1 MTHEPSLLPAASRR
15 GQLTL
20 LGLST
25 AILVLAAIH
34 FAWPILAPLVFSL
47 FVIALV
53 WPLQLALQRRIPRLL
68 GVVVTVLVVTV
79 TIAVIGTLLT
89 WGFSRAARWLI
100 ADAARFQAIYL
111 QTTEWLEGHGF
122 AVAGLFGDV
131 FTPSRML
138 ATVQTI
144 GVRLQMILSFTI
156 VTLVFT
162 ILGLLEVDHAAA
174 KLRAMPNAARAA
186 ALARATRDT
195 ATKLQ
200 TYMLVRTAMS
210 LITGALVAGFAALV
224 GLPLAVEWGVIAF
237 ALNYIPFIGPF
248 VATVIPTLFAVAHFG
263 SWEIPLAVFAGFNVI
278 QFVVGSYLEPRV
290 AGNALSISPFIVLLA
305 VFLWSFLWGLPGAF
319 IGVPIVIAVLTICE
333 QFEGSRWVARLLAG
347 PGAEKK

>member
-1 MTHEPSLLPAASRR
+1 M
-15 GQLTL
+15 TL
-20 LGLST
+20 LGLCT
-25 AILVLAAIH
+25 AILVLVAIH
-34 FAWPILAPLVFSL
+34 LAWPILAPLVFSL

-100 ADAARFQAIYL
+100 ADAARFQAMYL
-111 QTTEWLEGHGF
+111 QATEWFEGHGF

-131 FTPSRML
+131 FTPGRML
-138 ATVQTI
+138 SAAQKV
-144 GVRLQMILSFTI
+144 GVWLQVILGFSA

-162 ILGLLEVDHAAA
+162 ILGLLEVDLAAA
-174 KLRAMPNAARAA
+174 KLRALPNVARAE
-186 ALARATRDT
+186 ALARAARDT
-195 ATKLQ
+195 AAKLQ

-248 VATVIPTLFAVAHFG
+248 VATVIPDAIRHLSIRILGNAACGVCRVQRHPVRGRKLSRTADRRQRTVDFALHRAACGVSVELPVGSSLARSLAFRLSSPSSPPASSSRAAGRRPG
-263 SWEIPLAVFAGFNVI
+263 SWP
-278 QFVVGSYLEPRV
+278 
-290 AGNALSISPFIVLLA
+290 
-305 VFLWSFLWGLPGAF
+305 GLRRK
-319 IGVPIVIAVLTICE
+319 E
-333 QFEGSRWVARLLAG
+333 
-347 PGAEKK
+347 